1 MRYRVLLS
9 AALIITGFSVLAQAE
24 ATRSFEVTNTF
35 DRSALKFVIDAV
47 ANVDPMGLVTYSDD
61 MRIVQVKSNQLSEVE
76 MRTAIESTGLQLR
89 EGLADL
95 SSYLP
100 APDPNTPP
108 IYVVSGNDVED
119 QERYRIAVTNWN
131 AAHPDQPY
139 SVSPLHT
146 NDR

>member
-1 MRYRVLLS
+1 M
-9 AALIITGFSVLAQAE
+9 GFSVLAQAPV
-24 ATRSFEVTNTF
+24 TRSFEVINTF
-35 DRSALKFVIDAV
+35 DRSALKFVIEAV
-47 ANVDPMGLVTYSDD
+47 VNVDPMANVTYSDD
-61 MRIVQVKSNQLSEVE
+61 MRIVQVKSAQLSEAE
-76 MRTAIESTGLQLR
+76 MRTAIESRGLQLR

-100 APDPNTPP
+100 AADPNAPP
-108 IYVVSGNDVED
+108 VYVVSGDDVQD
-119 QERYRIAVTNWN
+119 QERYRTGVTTWN

>member
-61 MRIVQVKSNQLSEVE
+61 MRIVQVKSNQLSEAE

-108 IYVVSGNDVED
+108 IYVVTSNDVED
-119 QERYRIAVTNWN
+119 QERYRIAVNNWN
-131 AAHPDQPY
+131 ATHPDQPY
-139 SVSPLHT
+139 SVTPLHT